1 MQHLIVTGGAGFIGS
16 NFVRYLL
23 GKYPDYKVTVLD
35 ALTYAGNQAN
45 LADVKNDPRFAF
57 VQGDI
62 NDAGVVDELA
72 KNAQAIVNFAAE
84 SHNDRAIVDPEAAV
98 RANFNGVFTLL
109 EAARRHGHERFHQ
122 VSTDEVYGTTDGIF
136 REGDAL
142 EPNQPYSAAKAGG
155 ELMVRAYHQTFG
167 LPTIVTRGSNT
178 FGPYHYPEKIIPLF
192 ITNLIDDKPVPV
204 YGDGMQVRDW
214 MYVLDH
220 CRGIDIALHSGTP
233 GEVYN
238 VGGENDRPNLEVVYL
253 LLKML
258 GKDESLIHYVKDR
271 PGHDRRYSL
280 DCTKMGGLGYHPEQG
295 RFEERLQETVDWYR
309 ANEPWW
315 RAIKEKQAGYQEF
328 MKQWYKDRQ

>member
-23 GKYPDYKVTVLD
+23 GKYPDYRVTVLD
-35 ALTYAGNQAN
+35 ALTYAGNLAN
-45 LADVKNDPRFAF
+45 LADMKNDPRFSF

-192 ITNLIDDKPVPV
+192 ITNLIEDKPVPV

-238 VGGENDRPNLEVVYL
+238 VGGENDRPNLEVVHL

-280 DCTKMGGLGYHPEQG
+280 DCTKMAGLGYHPEQG

-328 MKQWYKDRQ
+328 MRQWYKDRQ